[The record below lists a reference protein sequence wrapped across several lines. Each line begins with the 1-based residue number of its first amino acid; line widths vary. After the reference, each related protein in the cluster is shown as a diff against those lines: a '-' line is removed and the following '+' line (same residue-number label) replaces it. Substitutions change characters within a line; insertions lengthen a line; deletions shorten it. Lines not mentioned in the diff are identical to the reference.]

1 MSAPTGPG
9 GCSGTPRPGSA
20 CPGRAS
26 RACPAARAAASIP
39 AGISSYFGFRGGSQA
54 MDGACASSLQAIASA
69 CTALAAHDVDV
80 ALAGGVDLS
89 LDPLAL
95 AGRPARTS
103 PPAPCGSMTSTRPA
117 TCPARAAAWSC

>member
-1 MSAPTGPG
+1 MLAESLFAGDVRSDRARRVLRHAATRFGVPGPRRARPVRRPRAPP
-9 GCSGTPRPGSA
+9 
-20 CPGRAS
+20 
-26 RACPAARAAASIP
+26 SIP

-95 AGRPARTS
+95 AGQAGADLAAGR
-103 PPAPCGSMTSTRPA
+103 
-117 TCPARAAAWSC
+117 RAGL